1 MEIPGEVWQNK
12 TVKLLVHISGSFFDA
27 SYFDDRSGM
36 DGGLKGKTEIERK
49 RERNVSV
56 SGFNDQ

>member
-1 MEIPGEVWQNK
+1 M
-12 TVKLLVHISGSFFDA
+12 LLN
-27 SYFDDRSGM
+27 FDDRSGM
-36 DGGLKGKTEIERK
+36 DGDLKGKTEIERK